1 MGAGCSK
8 LCLCWC
14 PSNSKPNLHDL
25 PDNGELISHYSHQ
38 KKKKKKLIVLLHH
51 CVLELKFCFL
61 NTDSFLGTEN
71 EKEESWVGFTEFTLD
86 QLRSATSSFSPDN
99 IVSEHGEK
107 APNVVYKGRTEDDRL
122 VAVKR
127 FNKSAWPDPRQFL
140 VRAPFLYLCT
150 FLKIPP
156 H

>member
-25 PDNGELISHYSHQ
+25 PDN
-38 KKKKKKLIVLLHH
+38 
-51 CVLELKFCFL
+51 
-61 NTDSFLGTEN
+61 EN

-140 VRAPFLYLCT
+140 EEARAVCENLDLQRETLDASFKKDYVG
-150 FLKIPP
+150 
-156 H
+156 